1 MKRQRGK
8 DGVSSATLAGRLS
21 LGILPTGGRDSGDGG
36 GVCVEGEGGGVTQR
50 KREGERK
57 GQRVIDAG

>member
-21 LGILPTGGRDSGDGG
+21 LGILPTAVRGVGR
-36 GVCVEGEGGGVTQR
+36 GVTQR
-50 KREGERK
+50 KGEGERK

>member
-21 LGILPTGGRDSGDGG
+21 PGILPTGGRDGG
-36 GVCVEGEGGGVTQR
+36 GGGWSRGVGGVTQR
-50 KREGERK
+50 KKKVERT